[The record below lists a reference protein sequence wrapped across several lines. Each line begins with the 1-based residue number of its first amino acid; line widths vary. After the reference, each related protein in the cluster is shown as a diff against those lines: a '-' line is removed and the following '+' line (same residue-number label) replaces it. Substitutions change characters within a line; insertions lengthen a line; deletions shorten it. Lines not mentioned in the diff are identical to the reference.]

1 MLMFRE
7 KNKIK
12 LRRHIEDN
20 KKKKKIKMMVKKCK
34 KMIKIQ

>member
-1 MLMFRE
+1 MFRE

-12 LRRHIEDN
+12 LRHHIEDN

>member
-1 MLMFRE
+1 MFRE

-20 KKKKKIKMMVKKCK
+20 KKKKKIKMMGVKKCK

>member
-20 KKKKKIKMMVKKCK
+20 KKKKNQNDGK
-34 KMIKIQ
+34 KM

>member
-20 KKKKKIKMMVKKCK
+20 KKKKKNQNDGK
-34 KMIKIQ
+34 KM